1 MLLAYRIARVA
12 AGSGAKHVMTCK
24 PQQPLPRW
32 DIYRAAAKVKW
43 IGTVESVNVDAA
55 IKKAAQEFDVQDI
68 KKLITVRRRDGEV
81 GPFARFER
89 GSLAKSNT
97 WRFSK
102 FSTSH

>member
-1 MLLAYRIARVA
+1 MNALA
-12 AGSGAKHVMTCK
+12 
-24 PQQPLPRW
+24 
-32 DIYRAAAKVKW
+32 
-43 IGTVESVNVDAA
+43 TVEAVNGDAA
-55 IKKAAQEFDVQDI
+55 IKKAAKEFDVQDI
-68 KKLITVRRRDGEV
+68 KKLITVRFWDDEV

>member
-1 MLLAYRIARVA
+1 MNALA
-12 AGSGAKHVMTCK
+12 
-24 PQQPLPRW
+24 
-32 DIYRAAAKVKW
+32 
-43 IGTVESVNVDAA
+43 TVEAVNVDAA
-55 IKKAAQEFDVQDI
+55 IKKAALEFDVQDI
-68 KKLITVRRRDGEV
+68 KKLIAAATVVWDGEV